1 MIRALGPGSVSSFLK
16 VILDV
21 FYYVLWAVGL
31 LVAVVILGLLLI
43 SFDPQILPPAI
54 LAHADIMGHA
64 PGAEAAIRLGGASN
78 SSLIGVVVIVQRLR
92 RISGMTAGDPFHPDN
107 VRRLRVTALV
117 LGLIEINRYVF
128 AAFDHFVLGGRSAG
142 GLNLDFTP
150 WFAVLVIVVLAE
162 VFREGARLRRDAEL
176 DDLGRGATPHAHPR
190 PPRSHLAR
198 TAHVADRAG

>member
-1 MIRALGPGSVSSFLK
+1 MFAFLSALGGKAKSYLRGEMIRALGPGSVSSFLK

-21 FYYVLWAVGL
+21 FYHVLWVAGFI
-31 LVAVVILGLLLI
+31 VAVVILGLLLI

-54 LAHADIMGHA
+54 LAHANIMGQA
-64 PGAEAAIRLGGASN
+64 PGVAAAVRLGGAEL
-78 SSLIGVVVIVQRLR
+78 SLIGVTVIVQRLR
-92 RISGMTAGDPFHPDN
+92 RIFGAMTAGDPFHPDN

-117 LGLIEINRYVF
+117 LGLIEINRYLF
-128 AAFDHFVLGGRSAG
+128 AAIDRFVLGVQPRG

-176 DDLGRGATPHAHPR
+176 TI
-190 PPRSHLAR
+190 
-198 TAHVADRAG
+198 